1 MTPTELV
8 QARELQDVLH
18 DAAGHLSPTHVAAL
32 LAHPHAVRAALAA
45 AAGALSMSDRERP
58 SAVET
63 IEGGAPLLLG
73 AGESRRRLTERARE
87 AVPETLLTSDELAA
101 QAGLKSRQSVHDWR
115 KKGRI
120 VGWQNARRGY
130 VFPAAQFDGRNRPLP
145 GLDRIAGQFGDGY
158 AAWVWLATPRPSL
171 DGAMPLELLA
181 GGEIDRVTDALR
193 GDRQGDFA

>member
-1 MTPTELV
+1 M
-8 QARELQDVLH
+8 LH

-45 AAGALSMSDRERP
+45 AADALSMSDRERP

-63 IEGGAPLLLG
+63 IEGDAPLLLG
-73 AGESRRRLTERARE
+73 AAESRRRLTARARE

-115 KKGRI
+115 KKGR
-120 VGWQNARRGY
+120 RGY

-145 GLDRIAGQFGDGY
+145 GLDRIVEQFGDGY
-158 AAWVWLATPRPSL
+158 AAWVWLSTRST
-171 DGAMPLELLA
+171 
-181 GGEIDRVTDALR
+181 V
-193 GDRQGDFA
+193 